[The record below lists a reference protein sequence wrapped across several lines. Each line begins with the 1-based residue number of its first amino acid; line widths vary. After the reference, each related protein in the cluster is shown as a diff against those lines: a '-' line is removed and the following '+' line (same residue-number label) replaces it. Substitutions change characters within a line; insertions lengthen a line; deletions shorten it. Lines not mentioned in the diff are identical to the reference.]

1 MALSNLRLV
10 RSSWRQIVPL
20 GLVACL
26 AIGSISL
33 VAADATI
40 ATDSLRQA
48 HRLLRE
54 LDRFL
59 DHNPLLEDDLR
70 FDPGLVA
77 APDYLGKHAELQ
89 SFLDNNPGVVRALQ
103 LEPRHF
109 LHRALMREAD
119 APLKYAE
126 VAQLDPF
133 FAAEPAIE
141 RQIVED
147 PTRIRDRDYL
157 ILHPSL
163 DDFLAQHPLL
173 NRVFEPETVAK
184 L

>member
-1 MALSNLRLV
+1 M
-10 RSSWRQIVPL
+10 
-20 GLVACL
+20 
-26 AIGSISL
+26 
-33 VAADATI
+33 
-40 ATDSLRQA
+40 
-48 HRLLRE
+48 
-54 LDRFL
+54 
-59 DHNPLLEDDLR
+59 LEDDLR
-70 FDPGLVA
+70 LDPGLVA

-141 RQIVED
+141 R
-147 PTRIRDRDYL
+147 DYL

-163 DDFLAQHPLL
+163 GDFLAQHPLL